1 MSETPPACGICF
13 IITGALLLIILL
25 PLSFSYVDPWQYGLK
40 QRKSTGKVNTSRIYD
55 AGRYLNGPD
64 FKFFTYKADA
74 HFVQM
79 NELDIFS
86 SGGEESVGL
95 SFQLDVSFTY
105 FIIEEE
111 IPQLHTDLART
122 YDKVVLSRTVDAI
135 KNSATS
141 VTFVDYFQSREDVEI
156 QFRQAVVDRWNEPPS
171 LHVQLDQFHVGRIRI
186 PQSVADKQLQA
197 KIQVE
202 TNDKEKSLQDARVE
216 REKTDV
222 EVNTINLRKE
232 KLLLETRAEADL
244 ITANARARS
253 EQIKANAVNI
263 GLKDLLTGVGIS
275 TQDETIGMQYIRTLR
290 DRGNLDLTV
299 SYLSD
304 ANIVK
309 TISN

>member
-1 MSETPPACGICF
+1 
-13 IITGALLLIILL
+13 
-25 PLSFSYVDPWQYGLK
+25 
-40 QRKSTGKVNTSRIYD
+40 
-55 AGRYLNGPD
+55 
-64 FKFFTYKADA
+64 
-74 HFVQM
+74 M